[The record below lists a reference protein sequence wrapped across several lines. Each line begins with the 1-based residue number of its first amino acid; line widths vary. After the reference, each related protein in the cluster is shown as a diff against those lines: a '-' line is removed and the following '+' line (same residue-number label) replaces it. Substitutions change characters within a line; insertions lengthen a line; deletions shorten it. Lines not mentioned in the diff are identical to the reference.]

1 MTVPEIKNIKIKVED
16 IFAYVTN
23 MSQYDPIE
31 KCIDTEIYEVFDE
44 FIYNRYTRET
54 LVQDEDFINFS
65 KQVSLLRSKAS
76 KMSNKET
83 SLVCGELQEIAPT
96 YVKL

>member
-1 MTVPEIKNIKIKVED
+1 MTVPEIKNIKIKKED
-16 IFAYVTN
+16 ILDYVTN
-23 MSQYDPIE
+23 ISQYDPIE
-31 KCIDTEIYEVFDE
+31 KCIDAEIYEVFDE

-54 LVQDEDFINFS
+54 LVQDQDFINFS
-65 KQVSLLRSKAS
+65 KQVSILRSKAS

-83 SLVCGELQEIAPT
+83 SLICEELEEIAPT